1 MPVARWGW
9 EWLRTNYASTRGWG
23 RAVIVGAGIVG
34 ALMYLD
40 TGLWFDVA
48 YWVLARFAP
57 DRVGRLAR
65 NGISIGVAVAV
76 IVALASGEA
85 TATMQPK
92 QSAAPIA
99 AATATATQ
107 TLVAAKPAQTSAE
120 TSTTALSA
128 APSVALVAPTATPIP
143 TPSPSPGPTPVD
155 GDDETWPS
163 AAPGTSFIPGPTG
176 APVPTGSVSAAD
188 RLPGEPDPTLT
199 PGALNPGV
207 TQSTIKSTICVSGW
221 TATIRPP
228 SEYTTDLKI
237 EQMSEY
243 DYTDTSTA
251 AYEEDH
257 LISLELGGSPTDP
270 RNLWPEPYT
279 ASLADGR
286 PTGAHIK
293 DGFETKL
300 KSEVCGGTISLVQAQ
315 VEIGDH
321 WVHAFYGIAIAA
333 PSATPMPVSA
343 TPTPTA
349 TTASVAPPPVPVASL
364 SVQITSL
371 PASINHGANATMVAL
386 TSPGATCSASVTYA
400 SGTVS
405 TAAGLQTHPLADSAG
420 SVSWTWKVGTST
432 KPGTSTATVTCMLGD
447 GTASDTLDFQVT

>member
-1 MPVARWGW
+1 MMPVARWGW
-9 EWLRTNYASTRGWG
+9 QWVRTNYASTRGLG

-34 ALMYLD
+34 AIMYLV
-40 TGLWFDVA
+40 TGLWFDA
-48 YWVLARFAP
+48 AHWALARFAP

-65 NGISIGVAVAV
+65 NGISIGIAVAV
-76 IVALASGEA
+76 IVALASGEVMA
-85 TATMQPK
+85 TIQPK

-99 AATATATQ
+99 AVTATQ
-107 TLVAAKPAQTSAE
+107 TLAAAIPAHASAGP
-120 TSTTALSA
+120 STG
-128 APSVALVAPTATPIP
+128 PSLLVDPTGAPIP
-143 TPSPSPGPTPVD
+143 TPTSTSTPID
-155 GDDETWPS
+155 GDDEVSPS
-163 AAPGTSFIPGPTG
+163 AAPGTSFMPGPTG
-176 APVPTGSVSAAD
+176 ARIPPGSGSTAD
-188 RLPGEPDPTLT
+188 RLPGEPDPTRT
-199 PGALNPGV
+199 PGALNPAV
-207 TQSTIKSTICVSGW
+207 TQATIGSTICVSGW

-228 SEYTTDLKI
+228 SNYTTALKI
-237 EQMSEY
+237 EQISEY
-243 DYTDTSTA
+243 GYADTSTA

-300 KSEVCGGTISLVQAQ
+300 KNQVCAGTITLASAQ
-315 VEIGDH
+315 SEIGVH
-321 WVHAFYGIAIAA
+321 WVHAYYGIPIAA
-333 PSATPMPVSA
+333 PSATPMPLSA
-343 TPTPTA
+343 TPAPTA
-349 TTASVAPPPVPVASL
+349 TTASVAPTPVPVASL

-386 TSPGATCSASVTYA
+386 TSPGATCGASVTYA

-405 TAAGLQTHPLADSAG
+405 TAAGLQTHPVADSAG

-432 KPGTSTATVTCMLGD
+432 KPGTSTASVTCQLG
-447 GTASDTLDFQVT
+447 GESASDSASFEVT